1 MRANSLSHLLV
12 AVGLGQRH
20 VVAQV
25 VEAELVVGAVRDV
38 GCVGD
43 AALGRRHARENHTG
57 LEAEGAVNAAH
68 PLGVALGKVVV
79 GGDHVDAVTRDRVEI
94 SRKYRRQ
101 SLALTGLH
109 LGDVAE
115 VQGRAT
121 HDLHVE
127 VLLIDHAP
135 RRLTGHGESLGQQL
149 VESFPGGIALTE
161 LGGLG
166 FELLV
171 CQAFDIGRQRF
182 NMLGDVLEPLDHA
195 TFTNTE
201 QLR

>member
-1 MRANSLSHLLV
+1 M
-12 AVGLGQRH
+12 RH

-25 VEAELVVGAVRDV
+25 VEPELVVGAVGDV

-43 AALGRRHARENHTG
+43 AALGRRHTREDHAG

-68 PLGVALGKVVV
+68 PLGVTLGEVVV
-79 GGDHVDAVTRDRVEI
+79 DRHHVDAVTRDRVQVC
-94 SRKYRRQ
+94 RKNTGQ
-101 SLALTGLH
+101 GLALTGLH

-115 VQGRAT
+115 VQGRAA

-127 VLLIDHAP
+127 VLLVDHAP
-135 RRLTGHGESLGQQL
+135 RRLAGNRECLGQQL

-182 NMLGDVLEPLDHA
+182 HMLGDVLEPLDHA